1 MKRLKTGILGL
12 DEMLHGGIPERSVVL
27 LSGGPG
33 GGKTILCS
41 QFINYGVV
49 NGEPG
54 VYLTM
59 EEDPKSLIA
68 NMKVFGWDLG
78 QPGVELSKISLY
90 NFDTVKETVQSLVEK
105 VDAKRLVIDP
115 ITHFGLFFDRP
126 MEIRRSL
133 IELITLIKKIGVTTI
148 LTAEIP
154 VGSKGIST
162 YKVEEF
168 VSDGVIVLHD
178 LEKEGSRM
186 RAIEVLKMRGSDHE
200 KSLCPFNITSKGI
213 VVYPDQRIF

>member
-1 MKRLKTGILGL
+1 MKRVKTGITGL

-41 QFINYGVV
+41 QFINYGAG

-59 EEDPKSLIA
+59 EEDPKSLIV
-68 NMKVFGWDLG
+68 NMKAFGFDMA
-78 QPGVELSKISLY
+78 QSSIELSRISLY
-90 NFDTVKETVQSLVEK
+90 NFDTVKETVHSLVEK
-105 VDAKRLVIDP
+105 LGAKRLVIDP
-115 ITHFGLFFDRP
+115 ITHFGLFFDRSI
-126 MEIRRSL
+126 EIRRNL
-133 IELITLIKKIGVTTI
+133 IDLISLIKKIGVTTI

-154 VGSKGIST
+154 VGDKGIST

-168 VSDGVIVLHD
+168 VTRD
-178 LEKEGSRM
+178 
-186 RAIEVLKMRGSDHE
+186 
-200 KSLCPFNITSKGI
+200 
-213 VVYPDQRIF
+213 